1 VELVRV
7 RVLAP
12 FLALQDLVDPVGG
25 VLSGVELA
33 LLLLLGFLLGGLGGG
48 LGSLGGL
55 LLRLGLGV
63 LRSLEALL
71 VLAAVDGGK
80 RGGKEDVRG

>member
-1 VELVRV
+1 
-7 RVLAP
+7 VLAP

-33 LLLLLGFLLGGLGGG
+33 LLLLLGFLLGGLGCG

-55 LLRLGLGV
+55 LLSLGLGV

-71 VLAAVDGGK
+71 VLAAVNGGK
-80 RGGKEDVRG
+80 RGGREDVRG